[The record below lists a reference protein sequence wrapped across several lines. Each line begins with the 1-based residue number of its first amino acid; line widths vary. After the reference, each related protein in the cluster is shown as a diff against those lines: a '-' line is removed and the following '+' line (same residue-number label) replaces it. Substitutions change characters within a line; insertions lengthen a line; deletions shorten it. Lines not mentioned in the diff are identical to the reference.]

1 MIVLASQSPRRAELL
16 RNAGIAFRVQPADIP
31 EQKLPEESPADYVQR
46 LAREKARAVY
56 ARSTKDSIVLGAD
69 TTVVLDGGVL
79 EKPWDAEDAARM
91 LRLLSGRSHS
101 VLTGVCLKG
110 KDFEDV
116 RMESTEVRFAK
127 ISEAEIREYVASGEP
142 MDKAG
147 AYAIQGIASRWIPR
161 IEGCYFNVVGLP
173 VPLVCRMLREHGAM
187 KKPSPLINA
196 DKR

>member
-46 LAREKARAVY
+46 LARDKARAVY

-79 EKPWDAEDAARM
+79 EKPLDAEDAARM

-147 AYAIQGIASRWIPR
+147 AYGIQGMASRWSER
-161 IEGCYFNVVGLP
+161 IEGDYFNIVGLP
-173 VPLVCRMLREHGAM
+173 IPLVYRMLREQ
-187 KKPSPLINA
+187 
-196 DKR
+196 KRP